1 MMNDFGG
8 VNNVTE
14 EGLNDPAFHVIRLF
28 SGTFSAVGI
37 LVNMALVIT
46 SILDPLKCLRSTTGS
61 FILNLSL
68 SNLLCSLGVFIASA
82 SCQSITKV
90 FALVCQSFAGTS
102 CSFAVVLSFDR
113 FFLVARPIWYN
124 QTVGNVKTFV
134 VNAAIWVIS
143 ISLIISYHYA
153 YLNLRNDWRV
163 HFLTVVT
170 GAKFVLFISVD
181 IATLRKLKKLQE
193 NFMQQIQASGV
204 MQTAAEQK
212 RFKTERRFF
221 VVVSLMFVNFLL
233 FMVPVNVFYNVRLAF
248 HRDMDVSIVSDERFF
263 SILFLL
269 FLLHSLMDPI
279 SYFTAIQKYR
289 KSFLAMRYPAYVMG
303 RLTILVM
310 SCIGVTHRQ

>member
-1 MMNDFGG
+1 MMNGFGG

-14 EGLNDPAFHVIRLF
+14 EDLNDPAFHVIRLF
-28 SGTFSAVGI
+28 SGTFFAVGI

-82 SCQSITKV
+82 WCQSITNI
-90 FALVCQSFAGTS
+90 FALVCQSLATTS

-113 FFLVARPIWYN
+113 FFLFARPIWYN
-124 QTVGNVKTFV
+124 QTVGNVKTR
-134 VNAAIWVIS
+134 AAVWVAS
-143 ISLIISYHYA
+143 VSSTLSFHFA

-193 NFMQQIQASGV
+193 NFMQQIQTSGV
-204 MQTAAEQK
+204 IQATAQQR
-212 RFKTERRFF
+212 RFKTERQFF
-221 VVVSLMFVNFLL
+221 VVAVLMFANYLL
-233 FMVPVNVFYNVRLAF
+233 FMVPFNVFYDVRLAF
-248 HRDMDVSIVSDERFF
+248 HRDMDASIVSGKRFF
-263 SILFLL
+263 SIFFLL
-269 FLLHSLMDPI
+269 PSLHSLVHSV

-289 KSFLAMRYPAYVMG
+289 KSFLAMRYPAYVME
-303 RLTILVM
+303 RLTTLVM
-310 SCIGVTHRQ
+310 SCIGVTRRQ